1 MGVSSSVPE
10 RACPRKGPKGPQ
22 PRFGLAPKDQ
32 DRTLARMSAISGY
45 LRKKVGRQAVAAQS
59 IQSTSTQSKSG
70 TVVVVVTRVAVT
82 TPVNDWV
89 IFPVVSYASSVK
101 VPEK

>member
-10 RACPRKGPKGPQ
+10 RACPRKGQ
-22 PRFGLAPKDQ
+22 
-32 DRTLARMSAISGY
+32 
-45 LRKKVGRQAVAAQS
+45 KVGRQAVAAQS
-59 IQSTSTQSKSG
+59 IQSTSAQSKSG
-70 TVVVVVTRVAVT
+70 TVVVVVTRDAVT

-101 VPEK
+101 VPE